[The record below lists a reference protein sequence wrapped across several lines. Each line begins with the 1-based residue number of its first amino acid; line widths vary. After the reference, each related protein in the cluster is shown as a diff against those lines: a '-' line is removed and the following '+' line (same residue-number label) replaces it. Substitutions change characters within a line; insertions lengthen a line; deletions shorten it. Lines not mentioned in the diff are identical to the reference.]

1 MGTPQ
6 FVELRSTQD
15 VTLTTS
21 SPVSAAVELLGK
33 VPVALQM
40 PAAWTTANLTFQAS
54 KDGTTYA
61 NIYSDAGVEKVV
73 TAAASR
79 FIPLDPAD
87 FVGCRFVKLRSGTS
101 STAVTQAAARTVTLI
116 VRPI

>member
-1 MGTPQ
+1 MPDPQ

-15 VTLTTS
+15 VSLTTA
-21 SPVSAAVELLGK
+21 SPLSAAVELLGK

-40 PAAWTTANLTFQAS
+40 PAAWTTAVLTFQGS

-61 NIYSDAGVEKVV
+61 NIYSDGGAEYTVQ
-73 TAAASR
+73 AAASR

-87 FVGCRFVKLRSGTS
+87 FVGCRFVKVRSGTA